1 MTPGGMPRDGFGSGW
16 RINRCSICRRQSAD
30 GLLSAAKG
38 ISIDMFALQNN
49 VAFKW
54 RCVRSLWR
62 YVDENALIGPAAL
75 I

>member
-1 MTPGGMPRDGFGSGW
+1 MTPGEMPREDFGSGW
-16 RINRCSICRRQSAD
+16 RINRCSICRCQFAD

-54 RCVRSLWR
+54 RRVGSLWR
-62 YVDENALIGPAAL
+62 YVDEDALIG
-75 I
+75 